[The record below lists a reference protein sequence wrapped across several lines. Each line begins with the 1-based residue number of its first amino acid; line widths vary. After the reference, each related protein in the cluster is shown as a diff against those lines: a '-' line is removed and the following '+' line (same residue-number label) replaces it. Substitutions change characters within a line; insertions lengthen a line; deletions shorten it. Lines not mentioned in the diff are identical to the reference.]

1 MDHSTVGFT
10 IIMCFLFQGVTSQT
24 CNTTHA
30 EVCVREMEGVLNQ
43 VIETAT
49 EGGAAVGTLEKI
61 CLDTIKGNNLT
72 QCYIDATAGCN
83 IQGDEAPTWTM
94 QRWERVMQDI
104 YKLCDGA
111 CPSFLERTINI
122 TQCTSLIRFDSLYE
136 SSFGNFCRSLNDSL
150 ECAAQVTAECPMFAR
165 LFYDLLPQG
174 VDQTANTICTAGCAN
189 FDEAMEVL
197 ETCKAH
203 VMDLPEDLDT
213 ACKSYQQFKSCLH
226 TSRVPVTCP
235 MFGALLQ
242 VLYPQ
247 HIFGLYE
254 QQCGTDNTTTSETE
268 PDGDECGSRG
278 QARVQHC
285 IRVLAL
291 SWPMSVNQP
300 EITEQQCRD
309 YETGLRCLDHA
320 GFHRCSVLR
329 QFFHNM
335 TSNRRN
341 HMDVLQDECAD
352 FLTQQR
358 QMEAGG
364 VVTTVNLLLVV
375 GVAVV
380 SWAASLL

>member
-1 MDHSTVGFT
+1 MQHSALGFT
-10 IIMCFLFQGVTSQT
+10 ITMCFLFQGVTSQT

-43 VIETAT
+43 VIETAAG
-49 EGGAAVGTLEKI
+49 EGAAVGTLEKI

-150 ECAAQVTAECPMFAR
+150 ECAAQVTADCPMFAR

-203 VMDLPEDLDT
+203 VMDLPEDLDA
-213 ACKSYQQFKSCLH
+213 ACKSYVQFKSCLH

-254 QQCGTDNTTTSETE
+254 QQCGTGNNTSETE
-268 PDGDECGSRG
+268 PEGNECGTRG
-278 QARVQHC
+278 QARIQHC

-291 SWPMSVNQP
+291 SWPMTVSQP

-309 YETGLRCLDHA
+309 YETGLRCLDNA

-329 QFFHNM
+329 QYFHNM
-335 TSNRRN
+335 TSNRRD
-341 HMDVLQDECAD
+341 HMDILQDECAD

-358 QMEAGG
+358 QLDGSGAFPMAANILQ
-364 VVTTVNLLLVV
+364 VLSIV
-375 GVAVV
+375 VV
-380 SWAASLL
+380 SWVVSLL